1 MGANRVTP
9 TVVQFFVNH
18 PNRVWSREEV
28 ADRLGLTQTQVRDAA
43 RYITNKGTLTGL
55 KVIINGTTWEY
66 VPPVA
71 SPKLGPAP
79 TPAPTHKRVFE
90 EVGPVK
96 GGGFVIQDE
105 DGNLYRAEEL

>member
-1 MGANRVTP
+1 MGANAVTP
-9 TVVQFFVNH
+9 IVIRFFVNH

-28 ADRLGLTQTQVRDAA
+28 AERLDLSIQQVRDSA
-43 RYITNKGTLTGL
+43 RYIVNKGALTGF
-55 KVIINGTTWEY
+55 KVIAKGTTWEY
-66 VPPVA
+66 APNAADATAPVTAPP
-71 SPKLGPAP
+71 
-79 TPAPTHKRVFE
+79 TKRVFE